1 MSDRQRH
8 GFVLLLVAGLLAAS
22 VFVITSQRTILGLD
36 LKGGVQ
42 LVYQG
47 KATSQSGVTQASL
60 NRAVD
65 IMRSRVDQLGVS
77 QPEIQTSGNNEI
89 SVGLP
94 DVSDINRAEQEVGTT
109 AELYFY
115 DWEANA
121 LTPNGQTVAS
131 QLQTQDSTALEI
143 SQGVSTAGP
152 GLPGAGSVNLY
163 TAVTLAAKQ
172 PVAPLSKQVKAHLS
186 RPPGPEYYLFG
197 APGSAACAAA
207 AKADHITPIQGD
219 HCLLAGPDSETSTA
233 PHQQVISDLASQ
245 LPAGVTAS
253 EGQLLAVPQGTVVLQ
268 AANATAGQ
276 TVKISSPTAQ
286 FYVLKDNVALF
297 GKDITNPSQS
307 TDTTGAPDVQF
318 GFTGP
323 GQNAF
328 QSVTATIAHRGQDVS
343 LGGQKLFQHFAVALD
358 DQLVTVPQI
367 DYTQY
372 PDGIIGGG
380 GADITGGFTT
390 QSASDLA
397 TELRLGALPIN
408 LVLISEQR
416 VSATLGQQALH
427 QGLVAMAVGLL
438 VVALFLVFYYRV
450 LGLIAVAGLVVY
462 ALYFYALIKLIPI
475 TLTLPGIAGLILTIG
490 VAADANI
497 VIFER
502 VKEEIRA
509 GRSIRAGIATGYKKG
524 LTAII
529 DANVVTIMTAF
540 ILFVL
545 ATAEVQGF
553 AFTLGIGV
561 IVSLFTA
568 VLASQAI
575 LMTAGDSRT
584 IARPSALG
592 AGGKK
597 RVWNYDFMGA
607 SKYFFSMSGII
618 LLIGALAVG
627 GRGLNLGIDFTSG
640 TRITVTLEHPA
651 TAAQVASVVGSA
663 GASSPTVQKLGT
675 KGEDFEIS
683 SKPVSGGVSRVE
695 TALQSRFGIK
705 TSKGTPDFD
714 TQTVGPTFGKTV
726 AHSAIVAIIASLLVI
741 SVYVALR
748 FDWKF
753 AVPVLIA
760 LMHDLLITAGVYA
773 LTGREVTVDTVAAL
787 LTILGYSLYDTIIV
801 FDRVRENI
809 PRMPRAAF
817 SQIVNRSMS
826 EVLTRSIAT
835 TSCTLLPVVALLLFG
850 GSTLQDFAFA
860 LLIGVASGAY
870 SSIFIASPVLTHWKE
885 REPIYRHRRHR
896 IETDYGVVAAYA
908 ASGSDVEPARDRARR
923 RAGRLSDAGPDE
935 GVSAAEFEQMKRDIA
950 EEEAEPTGRTSILTR
965 RLAHTR
971 DSQTGSGQTGSG
983 RTGSGRTG
991 SGRSGSGTGG
1001 GRTGATPAPPKKGAT
1016 RPANGPTPPG
1026 QRPAGPAN
1034 GPTPPGEGPARPAN
1048 GPIPPANGP
1057 TPPENV
1063 PTPRGNRAARRAQSP
1078 AAAPPAQAPPPA
1090 VAPPRQQASGQPVGD
1105 GEPPAG
1111 QEFRHAPDEAENDAM
1126 SPSQKPDRPAKPRS
1140 RNRRHGRR
1148 R

>member
-8 GFVLLLVAGLLAAS
+8 GFVLLLVAGLIAAS
-22 VFVITSQRTILGLD
+22 LFAILTQSTVLGLD

-47 KATSQSGVTQASL
+47 EPSAQTPHVTQAALS
-60 NRAVD
+60 RAVD
-65 IMRSRVDQLGVS
+65 IMRSRIDQLGVTE
-77 QPEIQTSGNNEI
+77 PEIQTSGSNEI

-94 DVSDINRAEQEVGTT
+94 DVKDTARAVNEVGTV
-109 AELYFY
+109 ARLYFF

-121 LTPNGQTVAS
+121 LMPSGKTVAS
-131 QLQTQDSTALEI
+131 QLVAQDPTALEI
-143 SQGVSTAGP
+143 SQGLASSP
-152 GLPGAGSVNLY
+152 PGAPNAGSTNLY
-163 TAVTLAAKQ
+163 QAVKLASSQ
-172 PVAPLSKQVKAHLS
+172 PKVISKNYS
-186 RPPGPEYYLFG
+186 RFGPQYYLFG
-197 APGSAACAAA
+197 APGSAACQTL
-207 AKADHITPIQGD
+207 AKARKITLIAGQ
-219 HCLLAGPDSETSTA
+219 HCLLAGPDNETYQVT
-233 PHQQVISDLASQ
+233 PQQASANLASQ
-245 LPAGVTAS
+245 LPAGVS
-253 EGQLLAVPQGTVVLQ
+253 VSQGQVLVVPQGTVVLE
-268 AANATAGQ
+268 ASNPTGQ
-276 TVKISSPTAQ
+276 TIKPTSPQAQ
-286 FYVLKDNVALF
+286 FYVMKDNPSLS
-297 GKDITNPSQS
+297 GSDITNPQQS
-307 TDTTGAPDVQF
+307 TDQSGSPDVTF
-318 GFTGP
+318 GFNSNG
-323 GQNAF
+323 AKEF
-328 QSVTATIAHRGQDVS
+328 QAVTETIARRGSDVS
-343 LGGQKLFQHFAVALD
+343 LGSNAYDQHFAVALD
-358 DQLVTVPQI
+358 NQLVTVPSI
-367 DYTQY
+367 DYKTY
-372 PDGIIGGG
+372 PTGIPGDT

-390 QSASDLA
+390 TSAQDLA
-397 TELRLGALPIN
+397 NLLRLGALPID
-408 LVLISEQR
+408 LKLISESQ
-416 VSATLGQQALH
+416 VSATLGKQALH
-427 QGLVAMAVGLL
+427 QGLVAMGVGLL
-438 VVALFLVFYYRV
+438 VVALFLLFYYRV
-450 LGLIAVAGLVVY
+450 LGLIAVAGLAAY
-462 ALYFYALIKLIPI
+462 ALYFYALIKLIPV

-509 GRSIRAGIATGYKKG
+509 GRSIRAGIATGYRKG

-568 VLASQAI
+568 VLATQAI
-575 LMTAGDSRT
+575 LMTASDSRT

-597 RVWNYDFMGA
+597 HVWTFDFMGA
-607 SKYFFSMSGII
+607 SRYFFSMSGVI

-640 TRITVTLEHPA
+640 TRITAQLSHPTTA
-651 TAAQVASVVGSA
+651 TQVSSVVARA
-663 GASSPTVQKLGT
+663 GALNPVVQKVGNKGT
-675 KGEDFEIS
+675 TFQIS
-683 SKPVSGGVSRVE
+683 AKQLDPKNATGVQ
-695 TALQSRFGIK
+695 TALQNRFGLVPN
-705 TSKGTPDFD
+705 TYNN
-714 TQTVGPTFGKTV
+714 QTVGPTFGKTV
-726 AHSAIVAIIASLLVI
+726 ANSAVIAIIASLLVI

-748 FDWKF
+748 FEWKF

-760 LMHDLLITAGVYA
+760 LMHDLLITSGVYA

-885 REPIYRHRRHR
+885 RETVYRARRHR
-896 IETDYGVVAAYA
+896 IEEDAGTVPPYA
-908 ASGSDVEPARDRARR
+908 GAGADLEPAGARARR
-923 RAGRLSDAGPDE
+923 RAGRLTEPEAE
-935 GVSAAEFEQMKRDIA
+935 TVSAAEFEQLKRDIA
-950 EEEAEPTGRTSILTR
+950 EEEREPSRRTSTLTK
-965 RLAHTR
+965 RLAHAAG
-971 DSQTGSGQTGSG
+971 D
-983 RTGSGRTG
+983 
-991 SGRSGSGTGG
+991 GG
-1001 GRTGATPAPPKKGAT
+1001 EAGVGPAPAA
-1016 RPANGPTPPG
+1016 RPGRRQAGRPPG
-1026 QRPAGPAN
+1026 GAS
-1034 GPTPPGEGPARPAN
+1034 ARPA
-1048 GPIPPANGP
+1048 PSR
-1057 TPPENV
+1057 
-1063 PTPRGNRAARRAQSP
+1063 PRPDETR
-1078 AAAPPAQAPPPA
+1078 
-1090 VAPPRQQASGQPVGD
+1090 PVGD
-1105 GEPPAG
+1105 GDGAPRPATPPAG
-1111 QEFRHAPDEAENDAM
+1111 PTNGGEESGEDFERAPDVAENEGMMPA
-1126 SPSQKPDRPAKPRS
+1126 PKPPRGGKPKS